1 MDGPTQATFYAKN
14 SRMIA
19 INEEDGTIYLDASY
33 NYNDLAPETAIAIGE
48 KLTRQEIVELIN
60 KLSEAQQTAMID
72 RSYDL
77 IDKYDPFNMAPMKR
91 SLLNLICLVL
101 GIDEGDDK

>member
-1 MDGPTQATFYAKN
+1 M
-14 SRMIA
+14 
-19 INEEDGTIYLDASY
+19 
-33 NYNDLAPETAIAIGE
+33 
-48 KLTRQEIVELIN
+48 TRQEIVERIN

-77 IDKYDPFNMAPMKR
+77 IDKYDPFNMSPMKR

-101 GIDEGDDK
+101 GINEGDDK

>member
-48 KLTRQEIVELIN
+48 KLTRQEIVDRIKSLPIERKIEIDAAYQSLDDAVS
-60 KLSEAQQTAMID
+60 LCDSAQTENA
-72 RSYDL
+72 L
-77 IDKYDPFNMAPMKR
+77 V
-91 SLLNLICLVL
+91 NLICAVL
-101 GIDEGDDK
+101 GIKEGDDK